1 MSAKL
6 TKRHLPTLNLD
17 QNVIKWTALLDG
29 TILDSSTISKNNLK
43 LPNPPETFNGGGM
56 YNKILVII

>member
-29 TILDSSTISKNNLK
+29 TILDPRTISKNNLK
-43 LPNPPETFNGGGM
+43 WE
-56 YNKILVII
+56 K

>member
-6 TKRHLPTLNLD
+6 TKRHLPNLNLD
-17 QNVIKWTALLDG
+17 QNVIKWAALLDG

-43 LPNPPETFNGGGM
+43 WE
-56 YNKILVII
+56 K